1 MKISLSSMI
10 YPLRCLDETAPVFA
24 DFCSVTIGSEQN
36 KGYSI
41 EILPLSP
48 AANDEL
54 VANEFLNY
62 LLSVSITDYLID
74 R

>member
-1 MKISLSSMI
+1 MKIPLSSMI
-10 YPLRCLDETAPVFA
+10 YPLRCLDETVPAFG
-24 DFCSVTIGSEQN
+24 DFCSVTIGPELN
-36 KGYSI
+36 KSYSI

-48 AANDEL
+48 ASNDEL

-62 LLSVSITDYLID
+62 LLSVSIRNHLLD